1 MSGFPVFFRM
11 PKVKTEGY
19 IDRLTSPLRLGR
31 PERDPICRLPK
42 GLPSEDCIRPILPA
56 SILGQCCERVP

>member
-19 IDRLTSPLRLGR
+19 IDRLTSPSVWVARSGIR
-31 PERDPICRLPK
+31 SAGFPK
-42 GLPSEDCIRPILPA
+42 VPSEDCIRPILPA
-56 SILGQCCERVP
+56 SILGQCCERAP